1 MHYNSCTRP
10 NNHIPLIYLRF
21 KNLKHQST
29 NSCTQPHIYISLIYS
44 KFKNLKHQS
53 TNNSINWLYTTS
65 NSSIQSKHYIISQP
79 TYIFNPFHRFKKE
92 KKITNNI
99 KALLTSTQ
107 SWKHA
112 LKWLKFLQKSS
123 IKTTPMWQNGSA
135 RLQLVSPQNLFTN
148 TRPLYVWFSTKI
160 QPWRFNRK
168 NLYASIYP
176 SCIHHKKM

>member
-1 MHYNSCTRP
+1 MHYNS

-29 NSCTQPHIYISLIYS
+29 NSCTQPHIYIPLIYS

-79 TYIFNPFHRFKKE
+79 TYIFNPFHRFKKR
-92 KKITNNI
+92 KKYNNI

-107 SWKHA
+107 SWVAENQASKPHQCGKMEQHVCN
-112 LKWLKFLQKSS
+112 LFLHRIYSL
-123 IKTTPMWQNGSA
+123 THDHYMCD
-135 RLQLVSPQNLFTN
+135 SPQKFSHGDLTERISTHPYILHAFT
-148 TRPLYVWFSTKI
+148 I
-160 QPWRFNRK
+160 
-168 NLYASIYP
+168 
-176 SCIHHKKM
+176 KKM